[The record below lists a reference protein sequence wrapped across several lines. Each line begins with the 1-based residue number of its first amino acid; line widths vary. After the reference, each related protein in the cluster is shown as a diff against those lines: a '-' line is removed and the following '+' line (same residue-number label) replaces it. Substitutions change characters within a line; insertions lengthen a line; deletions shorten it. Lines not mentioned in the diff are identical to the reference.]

1 MISVAEEAL
10 PVPGTPRETST
21 PIGSAPSAARSDSA
35 AAVARHP
42 ISRNDSQSVR
52 KCTPSTLRSMLKASV
67 VPPPPPPPNQIN
79 PQSSPKP
86 RPADPS
92 RAKMRRGR
100 GDAPPPPSRGGG
112 ALAPPRRAPNP
123 PTPRPSPPPPP
134 THPTP

>member
-35 AAVARHP
+35 AAVARHS

-67 VPPPPPPPNQIN
+67 VPPPPPPP
-79 PQSSPKP
+79 PQNKP
-86 RPADPS
+86 QT
-92 RAKMRRGR
+92 
-100 GDAPPPPSRGGG
+100 PP
-112 ALAPPRRAPNP
+112 N
-123 PTPRPSPPPPP
+123 PPPPP
-134 THPTP
+134 PPPPKKRRGGADPPPPPRR